1 MGLRDFISKQFID
14 VIEWEEEPGL
24 LAERLDFQ
32 DNEIQNGAQLT
43 VRETQAAVVIDEGVL
58 ADMFGPGLHTL
69 DTSNMPILTNLKNW
83 DKAFKSPFKTDV
95 YFFSQK
101 EQVNLKW
108 GTVQPVTIRDPEL
121 GPVRLRAFGTYSFRV
136 KDVAPFYAALV
147 GTLDDVTV
155 ASIEPQLRAA
165 IMTALATGLGGGGV
179 PFLDLAANQQKLSEA
194 LKEAVGPAFEQYGL
208 EVPTFYVESVSLPE
222 EVQKHLDKKSSMRVL
237 GDLDQYAKFQAAEAI
252 EKAAEQEGGM
262 AGLGAGAGAGM
273 AIGQTMAGA
282 MAQQPAPAPA
292 APAAPAAAAADDADP
307 FEMIEKL
314 HKLQEMGAISQ
325 EEFDAKK
332 ADLLSKI

>member
-1 MGLRDFISKQFID
+1 MGLRDFISKQFVD

-58 ADMFGPGLHTL
+58 ADMYGPGLHTL

-121 GPVRLRAFGTYSFRV
+121 GPVRLRAFSIR
-136 KDVAPFYAALV
+136 APTSVTRAFASRMNWENGAA
-147 GTLDDVTV
+147 
-155 ASIEPQLRAA
+155 R
-165 IMTALATGLGGGGV
+165 
-179 PFLDLAANQQKLSEA
+179 
-194 LKEAVGPAFEQYGL
+194 
-208 EVPTFYVESVSLPE
+208 
-222 EVQKHLDKKSSMRVL
+222 
-237 GDLDQYAKFQAAEAI
+237 
-252 EKAAEQEGGM
+252 
-262 AGLGAGAGAGM
+262 
-273 AIGQTMAGA
+273 
-282 MAQQPAPAPA
+282 
-292 APAAPAAAAADDADP
+292 
-307 FEMIEKL
+307 
-314 HKLQEMGAISQ
+314 
-325 EEFDAKK
+325 
-332 ADLLSKI
+332 